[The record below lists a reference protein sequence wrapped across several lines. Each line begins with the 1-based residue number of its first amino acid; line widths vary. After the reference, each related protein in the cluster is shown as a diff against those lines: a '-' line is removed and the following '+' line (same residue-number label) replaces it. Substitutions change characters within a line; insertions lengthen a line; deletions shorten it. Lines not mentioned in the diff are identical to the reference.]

1 MNCINKVYNKNAPY
15 LTVNVFSTK
24 VLIED
29 TVFYVSCRRQDRHFT
44 WSSEPHEG
52 LTFCKAKG
60 VLSFLSYFKILSIGP
75 APGIEPATSRAAF
88 TRSTDWANPA
98 SVISCIRSL
107 LDASKIKIKVYLS
120 IYPPKE
126 KNFLNT
132 LRHTFFEVSHI
143 FNFDSVF
150 CILIEVVVLICAK
163 KLMISPKK
171 WSLP

>member
-1 MNCINKVYNKNAPY
+1 MVDERDKHVVFMIRTEGLTNRQILSRITSWCFSQTTFGVKNRAIDGNGFFFFICIQKQAKPHGRLKVAFKVQNCINKVYNKNAPY

-88 TRSTDWANPA
+88 TRSTD
-98 SVISCIRSL
+98 
-107 LDASKIKIKVYLS
+107 
-120 IYPPKE
+120 
-126 KNFLNT
+126 
-132 LRHTFFEVSHI
+132 
-143 FNFDSVF
+143 
-150 CILIEVVVLICAK
+150 
-163 KLMISPKK
+163 
-171 WSLP
+171 